1 MKKRLIAILAYSLF
15 WLVFLFFARLFF
27 IATHSREAFQFSA
40 GALAATFLH
49 GIKLDISATSYIL
62 ILPMLLMIPGI
73 YFNGKWFN
81 RFLLWYT
88 SLIIIISSI
97 IVVADTLLYKYWGFR
112 MDYTALQYLNTP
124 KEVVASVTFLQILLV
139 SLAVILIS
147 LVFILLYN
155 KIVSRLSDGFDRIRR
170 FWFPAMLFFLLLWG
184 ALIIPVRGGVGI
196 APINAGTVY
205 FSNDMFV
212 NHTAINVTWNV
223 GSSVF
228 NKKPTTNPYSY
239 GDLNSAKEMVKS
251 LIVKNG
257 NIVKLLNNPKPN
269 ILFIILE
276 SFGSALIGPLG
287 GDSLATPNFN
297 RYIREGILFTNFY
310 ASGNRTDKAMP
321 AILNGYPAQPA
332 VSIMKE
338 PKKTQTLPG
347 IVKTM
352 NGLGYESEFWYG
364 GEINFANFNSFVI
377 NSGFNRI
384 ITMDNFNPEHYN
396 SKWGVHDNILFEALT
411 DSMRSIREPFL
422 KVVLTLS
429 SHEPFEV
436 PMETVFRGNDDLTKF
451 RNSIY
456 YTDKTISSFLD
467 WAKSTDW
474 WKNTLV
480 ILLAD
485 HCRRNSIEVLAY
497 SEDIFRIPMLWMGGA
512 LAVQDVRID
521 KFGSQVDIP
530 LTLLHQLGLD
540 DNYPFGK
547 DLLSSGSNSFAFYTF
562 NEGFAFI
569 TDSSKYVYDHKL
581 GEPVDEEGADPES
594 AGEMGKAYLQVLY
607 DDFLKR

>member
-15 WLVFLFFARLFF
+15 WLVFFFFARLFF

-81 RFLLWYT
+81 RFLFWYT
-88 SLIIIISSI
+88 SLIIIISSV

-124 KEVVASVTFLQILLV
+124 KEVVASVTFLQIFLV

-155 KIVSRLSDGFDRIRR
+155 KIVSRLSDGFDRIKR

-184 ALIIPVRGGVGI
+184 ALIIPVRGGMGI

-257 NIVKLLNNPKPN
+257 NIDKLLNNPKPN

-297 RYIREGILFTNFY
+297 RYIREGVLFTNFY